1 MGGGLRR
8 MNVTCNQGSDPRI
21 ATYVNNFKVGHNLTE
36 FVIDFSQAYSGEG
49 EALCLQRLVLS
60 PQRAKELMQLLQE
73 SIADFQHD
81 YGDIRGIGGVG
92 YKSDSTGD
100 GA

>member
-1 MGGGLRR
+1 M
-8 MNVTCNQGSDPRI
+8 TAFCNQGMDPRI
-21 ATYVNNFKVGHNLTE
+21 AMYVNNFKVGHNLAE

-60 PQRAKELMQLLQE
+60 PQRAKELTALLRE
-73 SIADFQHD
+73 SVTAFERDF
-81 YGDIRGIGGVG
+81 GEIRGAGGE
-92 YKSDSTGD
+92 GD